1 MKVKSLSR
9 FRLLATPWTAAYQ
22 APPSMGF
29 SRQEYWSGMPLPS
42 PLYPTTHC
50 KEFPQSLGSALAL
63 YSVLRQSQLSYPT
76 CFFSSH
82 SQISTSSLDLPYI
95 TRLTIQ
101 LVFSISTWKSSKS
114 LRLNMNLKSL
124 FDSACLSL
132 WNILLLFEHLTSFR
146 HYQPPKVQASN
157 LKVILNA
164 SLMSPMIGTPG
175 PEP

>member
-9 FRLLATPWTAAYQ
+9 VRLLATAWTAAYQ

-29 SRQEYWSGMPLPS
+29 SRQEYWSGVPLPS

-50 KEFPQSLGSALAL
+50 KKFPQSLGSALAL
-63 YSVLRQSQLSYPT
+63 YSVLRQSQLSYPN

-132 WNILLLFEHLTSFR
+132 WNILLYYFSLHLGTTNHQKFKPVTWKSFSM
-146 HYQPPKVQASN
+146 PPSCH
-157 LKVILNA
+157 LR
-164 SLMSPMIGTPG
+164 
-175 PEP
+175 